1 MPKLQDRN
9 ARRSHDTSLR
19 VHRNYLVHRLQ
30 RKELMR
36 AVGDLVEAVAR
47 AQHLQLVLLPDKF
60 LHLFH
65 RVGSVQALG
74 AVFEIARPVFQF
86 AI

>member
-30 RKELMR
+30 RKELMGNEAR
-36 AVGDLVEAVAR
+36 SWSAKPLLSLFLSHSKLALGDLSTQPEKDGLER
-47 AQHLQLVLLPDKF
+47 D
-60 LHLFH
+60 LFH
-65 RVGSVQALG
+65 TDGSWTQEG
-74 AVFEIARPVFQF
+74 
-86 AI
+86 